1 MNRLLDRLL
10 DKVNNLT
17 AVLIALVLLISVN
30 GFLYFYYRDSDRGPI
45 VEEER
50 ILPRAEGAS
59 AATPK
64 KDAAPEAARSAVG
77 GARDEASPVR
87 EAGPHPPQP
96 APASSKASDEVGGL
110 PVGTSAVSPTVPAAP
125 QGTAPPSTATPTA
138 TASSTAA
145 ATATPTATASST
157 AAATA
162 PPATASSTAAA
173 TAPPA
178 TAPPATAP
186 PATATDAP
194 TLQNTIEE
202 GQNTIEEGLAPVQT
216 P

>member
-1 MNRLLDRLL
+1 MNRLL
-10 DKVNNLT
+10 DKVNKPA

-30 GFLYFYYRDSDRGPI
+30 GFLYFYYYRDSDRGPI

-50 ILPRAEGAS
+50 ILPRVEGAS
-59 AATPK
+59 AGTPK
-64 KDAAPEAARSAVG
+64 KDAAPKVGRGAVG
-77 GARDEASPVR
+77 GDQDEAPPVQAASP
-87 EAGPHPPQP
+87 HSPQP
-96 APASSKASDEVGGL
+96 APASSKASDEVGL
-110 PVGTSAVSPTVPAAP
+110 PVGTSAVSPTVPAPP

-162 PPATASSTAAA
+162 TPTATASSTAA
-173 TAPPA
+173 A

>member
-1 MNRLLDRLL
+1 MQRLL
-10 DKVNNLT
+10 DKVNKP
-17 AVLIALVLLISVN
+17 AVVLIALVVLISVD
-30 GFLYFYYRDSDRGPI
+30 GFAYFYPNRNFERGPI

-50 ILPRAEGAS
+50 NLPRAEGAS

-64 KDAAPEAARSAVG
+64 KDAAPEVGRGGAVG
-77 GARDEASPVR
+77 GDRDEASPVR

-96 APASSKASDEVGGL
+96 APASSKASDEVGL

-145 ATATPTATASST
+145 ATATPTATASAT
-157 AAATA
+157 AA
-162 PPATASSTAAA
+162 
-173 TAPPA
+173 A

-194 TLQNTIEE
+194 TLEMSIEE
-202 GQNTIEEGLAPVQT
+202 GQAT
-216 P
+216 PDPSQIDSPQLPATPTPQDVSPRP

>member
-17 AVLIALVLLISVN
+17 AVLIALVLIISVN
-30 GFLYFYYRDSDRGPI
+30 GFLYFYYRGSDRGPI

-59 AATPK
+59 LGTPK
-64 KDAAPEAARSAVG
+64 KDAAPEVGRGAVG
-77 GARDEASPVR
+77 GDRDEASPVR
-87 EAGPHPPQP
+87 EAGPHPPQA
-96 APASSKASDEVGGL
+96 APASSKVSDEVGL

-145 ATATPTATASST
+145 ATA
-157 AAATA
+157 
-162 PPATASSTAAA
+162 
-173 TAPPA
+173 
-178 TAPPATAP
+178 P
-186 PATATDAP
+186 PATATDVP
-194 TLQNTIEE
+194 TLQDSMTEA
-202 GQNTIEEGLAPVQT
+202 GQALPGDSQIDSPQLPAT
-216 P
+216 PPPQDVRPRP

>member
-1 MNRLLDRLL
+1 MNRLLNRLL
-10 DKVNNLT
+10 DKVNKPA

-30 GFLYFYYRDSDRGPI
+30 GFVYFYYYRDSDRGPI

-50 ILPRAEGAS
+50 ILPRVEGVS
-59 AATPK
+59 AGTPK
-64 KDAAPEAARSAVG
+64 KDAAPKVGRGAVG
-77 GARDEASPVR
+77 GDQDEAPPVQAASP
-87 EAGPHPPQP
+87 HSPQP
-96 APASSKASDEVGGL
+96 APASSKASDEVGL
-110 PVGTSAVSPTVPAAP
+110 PVGTSAVSPTSPTVPAPP
-125 QGTAPPSTATPTA
+125 QGTAPPSTATPTATPTA

-162 PPATASSTAAA
+162 PPATA
-173 TAPPA
+173 PPA
-178 TAPPATAP
+178 AAP

-194 TLQNTIEE
+194 TLQNTLEDGQNSIEE
-202 GQNTIEEGLAPVQT
+202 SLAPVQT

>member
-1 MNRLLDRLL
+1 MNRLLYKVL

-17 AVLIALVLLISVN
+17 AVMIALVLLISVN

-59 AATPK
+59 LGTPK
-64 KDAAPEAARSAVG
+64 KDAAPEVGRGAVG
-77 GARDEASPVR
+77 GDRDEASPVR

-96 APASSKASDEVGGL
+96 APASSKVSDEVGL

-125 QGTAPPSTATPTA
+125 QGTAPPSTA

-162 PPATASSTAAA
+162 PPATA
-173 TAPPA
+173 PPA
-178 TAPPATAP
+178 TAA
-186 PATATDAP
+186 DAP

>member
-17 AVLIALVLLISVN
+17 AVLIALALLISVN

-50 ILPRAEGAS
+50 ILPRMEGAS
-59 AATPK
+59 LGTPK
-64 KDAAPEAARSAVG
+64 KDAAPKVGRGAVG
-77 GARDEASPVR
+77 GDQDEAPPVQAASPPP
-87 EAGPHPPQP
+87 PHP
-96 APASSKASDEVGGL
+96 APASSKASDEVGL

-162 PPATASSTAAA
+162 PPATA
-173 TAPPA
+173 
-178 TAPPATAP
+178 P

-194 TLQNTIEE
+194 TLQLSIEE
-202 GQNTIEEGLAPVQT
+202 GQAT
-216 P
+216 PGASQIDSPQLPATPTPQDARPPRP

>member
-1 MNRLLDRLL
+1 MNRLLNRLL
-10 DKVNNLT
+10 DKVNKPA

-30 GFLYFYYRDSDRGPI
+30 GFIYFYYYRDSDRGPI

-50 ILPRAEGAS
+50 IFPRVEGIS
-59 AATPK
+59 AGTLK
-64 KDAAPEAARSAVG
+64 KDAAPKVGRGAVG
-77 GARDEASPVR
+77 GDQDEAPPVQAASP
-87 EAGPHPPQP
+87 HSPQP
-96 APASSKASDEVGGL
+96 APASSKASDEVGL

-162 PPATASSTAAA
+162 PPATA
-173 TAPPA
+173 
-178 TAPPATAP
+178 P

-194 TLQNTIEE
+194 TLRNSIEE
-202 GQNTIEEGLAPVQT
+202 GQALPGASQIDSPQLPAT
-216 P
+216 PTPQDVRPRP

>member
-1 MNRLLDRLL
+1 MNRLL

-30 GFLYFYYRDSDRGPI
+30 GFLYFYSEMRSTPFNYRASDRGPI
-45 VEEER
+45 VVEEAV
-50 ILPRAEGAS
+50 LPRAEGAS
-59 AATPK
+59 AGTPK
-64 KDAAPEAARSAVG
+64 KDAAPEVERGAVG
-77 GARDEASPVR
+77 GDRDEASPVR

-96 APASSKASDEVGGL
+96 APASSKASDEVGL

-145 ATATPTATASST
+145 ATA
-157 AAATA
+157 
-162 PPATASSTAAA
+162 
-173 TAPPA
+173 
-178 TAPPATAP
+178 PPATAP